1 MVNEYGMPIN
11 FIVTDGAHT
20 DCQKAIHLDK
30 NINVKL
36 VFTNCAYDINEI
48 LS

>member
-1 MVNEYGMPIN
+1 MPIN

-36 VFTNCAYDINEI
+36 VLADHAYDTNEI
-48 LS
+48 LSYLN